1 MITLYDH
8 LDKFLEDEKDKSQQT
23 IPLRHLVSDLME
35 DLGYL
40 NETDFN
46 HALLRAFEVCCTLQI
61 SIPAH
66 FKKIYRFSD
75 NRLQVDWQVSDLAC
89 YLLLI
94 NGNSCNPNVAKAQ
107 LHAIVFS
114 RNP

>member
-8 LDKFLEDEKDKSQQT
+8 LDKFLEDEKDRIQHT
-23 IPLRHLVSDLME
+23 IPLNHLVSELMD

-40 NETDFN
+40 DDTDLN
-46 HALLRAFEVCCTLQI
+46 TALLRAFEVCCTLQI
-61 SIPAH
+61 SIPTH

-75 NRLQVDWQVSDLAC
+75 NRLQIDWQVSDLAC

-94 NGNSCNPNVAKAQ
+94 NGNSCNPNVARAQ
-107 LHAIVFS
+107 LRAIVFTKS
-114 RNP
+114 R